1 MPPGIATVRKMP
13 KRDGMKWEPG
23 EKEAINKELQTRPL
37 YLCDPDKSEDCPK
50 TYCAHLYPG
59 YGECRYTLDPKCA
72 KTDNDGNP
80 VRITSADELYKED
93 TQ

>member
-13 KRDGMKWEPG
+13 KRNGMKWEPG

-59 YGECRYTLDPKCA
+59 YGECCYTLDPKCA